1 MCRILG
7 EKCIFKPR
15 SSKDQTFL
23 NLGSPLKT
31 KGFPPKAMF
40 KFATNISRIIL
51 LVCNTGVAITRACSR
66 ASAAENAIRHVE

>member
-1 MCRILG
+1 MSDFGR
-7 EKCIFKPR
+7 KMQVKPLL
-15 SSKDQTFL
+15 SKDKPF

-51 LVCNTGVAITRACSR
+51 IVCNTGVAITRACSR
-66 ASAAENAIRHVE
+66 ASAAENAMRHVE